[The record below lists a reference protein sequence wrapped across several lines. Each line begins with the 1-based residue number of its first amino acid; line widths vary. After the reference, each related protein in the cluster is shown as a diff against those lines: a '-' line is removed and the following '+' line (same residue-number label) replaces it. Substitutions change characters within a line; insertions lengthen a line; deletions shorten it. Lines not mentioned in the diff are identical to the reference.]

1 MFFTLKPAPH
11 KPQLPD
17 ERVDPAYRRL
27 REQVFLGTIVGYSG
41 YYLVRNN
48 FSLAMPHLVEQGY
61 TKTQLGIAFSAL
73 ALSYGFSKFLMG
85 NVSDRSNV
93 RKFLPLGLLLS
104 AAVCAF
110 LPFGFLLSTQTCAF
124 FGLSESATKTLSIV
138 ALYGI
143 LFLLGWVQG
152 MGWAPCGR
160 TMVHWFSTRERGLRM
175 AFWNISHNIGSG
187 LMALLTMLGLCLFA
201 GDWGSVFYY
210 PAMIACCFAAAAFVL
225 LRDTPQSC
233 GLPSIEQYKNEYPEN
248 YNTSFESEMTPREIF
263 FKYVFNNRLLWYIAI
278 ANAFIYLIRY
288 GVITWAPTYLV
299 EVKGY
304 AIDKAGWA
312 YFAYEWAAIPG
323 TLLCGWMSDRFFR
336 GHRAPA
342 TVLYLLLVAGA
353 IAVYWL
359 HPPGYAWL
367 VTASLVAIGFLI
379 YGPVMMIGLHALEL
393 VPKKAAGTAAGLTGL
408 FGYLFGTMSA
418 NIVIGW
424 VVDRFGWNGSFV
436 LLIASCFLAMFFVAL
451 TWKPKK
457 TEQSDSQNTT
467 NEF

>member
-1 MFFTLKPAPH
+1 MFFSLKPAPH
-11 KPQLPD
+11 KPQLPED
-17 ERVDPAYRRL
+17 QIDPTYRKL
-27 REQVFLGTIVGYSG
+27 REQVFIGTMVGYSG

-48 FSLAMPHLVEQGY
+48 FSLAMPYLIKEHGY
-61 TKTQLGIAFSAL
+61 SKTQLGIAFSAL
-73 ALSYGFSKFLMG
+73 ALSYGVSKFLMG

-110 LPFGFLLSTQTCAF
+110 LPLGFFLGTGTCTF
-124 FGLSESATKTLSIV
+124 FNISPSATTTLTVV
-138 ALYGI
+138 AMYCI

-160 TMVHWFSTRERGLRM
+160 TMVHWFSGSERGLRM
-175 AFWNISHNIGSG
+175 AIWNVSHNIGSG
-187 LMALLTMLGLCLFA
+187 LMALSTMVGLYLFM
-201 GDWGSVFYY
+201 GNWESIFFF
-210 PAMIACCFAAAAFVL
+210 PAMIACVFAAAAFLL

-248 YNTSFESEMTPREIF
+248 YNKSHEEEMTPREIF
-263 FKYVFNNRLLWYIAI
+263 FKYIFNNRLLWYIAI

-299 EVKGY
+299 EIKGY

-312 YFAYEWAAIPG
+312 YFAYEWSAIPG
-323 TLLCGWMSDRFFR
+323 TLLCGWLSDRFFR

-342 TVLYLLLVAGA
+342 TVLYLALVAGA

-359 HPPGYAWL
+359 HPPGQAWL

-424 VVDRFGWNGSFV
+424 VVDHYGWNGSFI
-436 LLIASCFLAMFFVAL
+436 LLIASCFAAMFFVAL

-457 TEQSDSQNTT
+457 TGKTKCNDGTA
-467 NEF
+467 

>member
-1 MFFTLKPAPH
+1 MFFSLKPAPH
-11 KPQLPD
+11 KPQLP
-17 ERVDPAYRRL
+17 EEQIDPTYRRL
-27 REQVFLGTIVGYSG
+27 REQVFIGVFVGYSG

-48 FSLAMPHLVEQGY
+48 FSLAMPYLSEQGY
-61 TKTQLGIAFSAL
+61 SKTQLGIAFSAL
-73 ALSYGFSKFLMG
+73 ALSYGISKFLMG

-93 RKFLPLGLLLS
+93 RRFMPLGMLLS

-110 LPFGFLLSTQTCAF
+110 LPIGFFLSTATCAF
-124 FGLSESATKTLSIV
+124 FDLSESATMTWTV
-138 ALYGI
+138 AALYCI

-160 TMVHWFSTRERGLRM
+160 TMVHWFSAKERGLRM
-175 AFWNISHNIGSG
+175 AIWNVSHNTGSG
-187 LMALLTMLGLCLFA
+187 AMALLAMLGVTLFV
-201 GDWGSVFYY
+201 GDWGGLFYF
-210 PAMIACCFAAAAFVL
+210 PAIVACIIVIVTFFL

-233 GLPSIEQYKNEYPEN
+233 GLPSIENYKNEYPEN
-248 YNTSFESEMTPREIF
+248 YNESHEEEMTPWEIF

-288 GVITWAPTYLV
+288 GVINWAPTYLV

-304 AIDKAGWA
+304 TIDKAGWS

-323 TLLCGWMSDRFFR
+323 TLLCGWLSDRFFR

-342 TVLYLLLVAGA
+342 TILYLVLVAGA

-359 HPPGYAWL
+359 HPPGQAWL
-367 VTASLVAIGFLI
+367 VTASLIAIGFLI

-408 FGYLFGTMSA
+408 FGYFFGVMTA
-418 NIVIGW
+418 NIVVGW
-424 VVDRFGWNGSFV
+424 TVDHFGWNGSFI
-436 LLIASCFLAMFFVAL
+436 LLIGSCFAAMFFVAL
-451 TWKPKK
+451 TLKPKK
-457 TEQSDSQNTT
+457 
-467 NEF
+467 